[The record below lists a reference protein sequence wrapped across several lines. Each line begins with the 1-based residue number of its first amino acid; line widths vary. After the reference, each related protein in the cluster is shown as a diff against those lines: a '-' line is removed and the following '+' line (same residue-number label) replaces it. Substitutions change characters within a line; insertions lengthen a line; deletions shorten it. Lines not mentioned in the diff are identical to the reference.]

1 MGHRAAARGRRPSEE
16 VLLPVLQSSACSNQ
30 LEVDA
35 KREWDDH
42 HRRYRRRRHREK
54 FEPLPQ
60 LAYVYLPPVF
70 PRYEYHYETRHRHG
84 KTKMYGRQ
92 HRRRDYDTI
101 ESDEDSSNYNSSDVD
116 DDIPLPLKPTMRSQR
131 MRSLATMSK
140 LQHTAASTIQVL
152 DALSAHLAALHC
164 FAHFFTSSK
173 QAQDF
178 LDVFLLREM
187 ISLVPVCLLE
197 VLRETCSAEAAITKR
212 REDFASSLAG
222 NVLVSLIDESIRDVF
237 HDVLQALVK
246 SYLAQKIDLSR
257 AAIPTAVAV
266 ATDIFDDWI
275 KELVADLLPEVLVE
289 LASEYT
295 ENPFELVF
303 QVFLFLKGNNTTS
316 LGATGSSAMVS
327 TAPGSTAGKLAMVSM
342 FSDLDLALDTSGAVV
357 SNANG
362 GRAVA

>member
-1 MGHRAAARGRRPSEE
+1 
-16 VLLPVLQSSACSNQ
+16 
-30 LEVDA
+30 
-35 KREWDDH
+35 
-42 HRRYRRRRHREK
+42 
-54 FEPLPQ
+54 
-60 LAYVYLPPVF
+60 
-70 PRYEYHYETRHRHG
+70 
-84 KTKMYGRQ
+84 MYGRQ
-92 HRRRDYDTI
+92 HRRRDYDTS

-140 LQHTAASTIQVL
+140 LQHTAAATIQREYRFYRQRRITHNRL
-152 DALSAHLAALHC
+152 HQRLA
-164 FAHFFTSSK
+164 K

-178 LDVFLLREM
+178 LDVFLLREV

-275 KELVADLLPEVLVE
+275 KELVADLLPEALVE

-295 ENPFELVF
+295 VRQQHE
-303 QVFLFLKGNNTTS
+303 
-316 LGATGSSAMVS
+316 
-327 TAPGSTAGKLAMVSM
+327 
-342 FSDLDLALDTSGAVV
+342 ALQETLLQS
-357 SNANG
+357 
-362 GRAVA
+362 